1 MASVNAMEA
10 SAQMNIPSRTSTST
24 QVETTTA
31 SPSLDAQRS
40 TLDAM
45 IPPRRT
51 ERVAPLPVQRKDS
64 PIQTVGGEY
73 QPRYTPEVITL
84 TPQQV
89 ESVRNA
95 MISRTLAEHEQA
107 AAFAREQ
114 IGRHQYEIQRLRVAK
129 REDAWAFEHRRA
141 SYERHAADSVWIF
154 VLTLLIVALGL
165 FLTLWQFTREQ
176 RTMRAVLKPLTR
188 AGGEVNEATYKQALE
203 LLREL
208 RGTTN
213 LKLGS
218 AGVELGTQ
226 IIGLVVLAFSLGF
239 FYLFLVHVY
248 PLIGG

>member
-1 MASVNAMEA
+1 
-10 SAQMNIPSRTSTST
+10 
-24 QVETTTA
+24 
-31 SPSLDAQRS
+31 
-40 TLDAM
+40 
-45 IPPRRT
+45 
-51 ERVAPLPVQRKDS
+51 
-64 PIQTVGGEY
+64 
-73 QPRYTPEVITL
+73 VITL

-95 MISRTLAEHEQA
+95 MIARTLAEHEQA

-114 IGRHQYEIQRLRVAK
+114 IGRHQYETQRLRVAK

-188 AGGEVNEATYKQALE
+188 ARGEVDEATYKQALE